1 MEHYLLP
8 SLELDRATLTFA
20 LIVIRTLRPA
30 LVHISKV
37 SQTLEQGAERIA
49 MITPEA
55 LLLLAAEGINFGLP
69 TTGKLKTLA
78 LVC

>member
-1 MEHYLLP
+1 
-8 SLELDRATLTFA
+8 
-20 LIVIRTLRPA
+20 
-30 LVHISKV
+30 VHISKV

>member
-1 MEHYLLP
+1 LEHYLLP
-8 SLELDRATLTFA
+8 SLELDRTTLTFP
-20 LIVIRTLRPA
+20 LIVIRTLRPV

-37 SQTLEQGAERIA
+37 SRTLELGAEGIA

-55 LLLLAAEGINFGLP
+55 LLLLAVEGINSGLP
-69 TTGKLKTLA
+69 TTGTLKTLV